1 MDLLVI
7 PVPFFDK
14 NMAVQAYYFRYQ
26 EGNELM
32 NANQATNEFDGAM
45 LSPLLATL
53 NAVGIDAF
61 TMDKPIFVPINNL
74 MLLADLAQQCR
85 VPYEKV
91 IFVLESDVQ
100 PEEPY
105 LSHIRAL
112 KEKGFRFAV
121 QKLDRVDAYAPVVE
135 LCDYIYFD
143 HRLMDQPQQQLMYAL
158 TRRNFPKLSIVMTHI
173 HTNEYFEA
181 LREQG
186 PLYFEGRFYRIPITK
201 GEHQVKPLKMNL
213 IKLLNLVRDEN
224 FEFSSVAEVV
234 QQDTALTVSLM
245 RMINSPFLGLRQKVK
260 SVSHAV
266 TILGQVETRK
276 WVITA
281 VSKLL
286 GADRP
291 DELTRLS
298 LVRAKFAENLAPAFR
313 LKDQSQSLFLMG
325 LFSVLDSILELSM
338 EEALQ
343 MVQVSDTIRDALLHG
358 QGEFGTLLS
367 FIYQYEAADWKTISR
382 MLIMYD
388 LTPED
393 IYKAYLNALQWYKNL
408 LEGGD
413 VEDEEAG
420 PAAPPAGQGG
430 NRTGGRS
437 RRR

>member
-14 NMAVQAYYFRYQ
+14 QMAVQAYYFRYQ

-32 NANQATNEFDGAM
+32 KANQATSEFDGAM

-61 TMDKPIFVPINNL
+61 TMDKPIYVPVNNL

-91 IFVLESDVQ
+91 IFVLSNDVR

-105 LSHIRAL
+105 LSRIRDL
-112 KEKGFRFAV
+112 KKKGFRFAV
-121 QKLDRVDAYAPVVE
+121 QKLDRVDIYAPIVE
-135 LCDYIYFD
+135 LCDYIFFD
-143 HRLMDQPQQQLMYAL
+143 HRQMHHPGQQLMYAL
-158 TRRNFPKLSIVMTHI
+158 TRRNYPNISIVMTHI

-186 PLYFEGRFYRIPITK
+186 PALFEGRFYRVPLTK
-201 GEHQVKPLKMNL
+201 GQHQVKPLKMNL
-213 IKLLNLVRDEN
+213 IKLLNLVRDDN
-224 FEFSSVAEVV
+224 FEFSAVAEVV

-298 LVRAKFAENLAPAFR
+298 LVRARFAENLAPAFR
-313 LKDQSQSLFLMG
+313 LEDQSQSLFLMG

-343 MVQVSDTIRDALLHG
+343 MVQVSDSIRDALLYEKG
-358 QGEFGTLLS
+358 DYGPLLS
-367 FIYQYEAADWKTISR
+367 FIYRYESADWKTISR
-382 MLIMYD
+382 LLIVYD

-408 LEGGD
+408 LEGTD
-413 VEDEEAG
+413 SEED
-420 PAAPPAGQGG
+420 APVSSNGRTR
-430 NRTGGRS
+430 NRRS

>member
-14 NMAVQAYYFRYQ
+14 HMAVQAYYFRYQ

-32 NANQATNEFDGAM
+32 KASQATSEFDGAM

-53 NAVGIDAF
+53 NVVGIDAF
-61 TMDKPIFVPINNL
+61 TMGKPIFVPVNNL

-91 IFVLESDVQ
+91 IFVLSNDVK

-105 LSHIRAL
+105 LSRMADL
-112 KEKGFRFAV
+112 KKKGFRFAI
-121 QKLDRVDAYAPVVE
+121 QKLDRVDVYAPIVQM
-135 LCDYIYFD
+135 CDYIFFD
-143 HRLMDQPQQQLMYAL
+143 HRLMHHPGQQLMYAL
-158 TRRNFPKLSIVMTHI
+158 TKRNYPKISIVMTHI
-173 HTNEYFEA
+173 NTNEHFEA
-181 LREQG
+181 LRDHG
-186 PLYFEGRFYRIPITK
+186 PALFEGRFYRIPVTK
-201 GEHQVKPLKMNL
+201 GQHQVKPLKMNL
-213 IKLLNLVRDEN
+213 IKLLNLVRDDN

-260 SVSHAV
+260 SVNHAV

-298 LVRAKFAENLAPAFR
+298 LVRAKFAENLAPAFH
-313 LKDQSQSLFLMG
+313 LEAHAQSLFLMG
-325 LFSVLDSILELSM
+325 LFSVLDSILELTM

-343 MVQVSDTIRDALLHG
+343 MVQVSDSIRDALLYV
-358 QGEFGTLLS
+358 QGEYGSLLN
-367 FIYQYEAADWKTISR
+367 FIYLYEAADWKTISR
-382 MLIMYD
+382 LLILYD
-388 LTPED
+388 LTPEE
-393 IYKAYLNALQWYKNL
+393 IYNAYLNALQWYKNL
-408 LEGGD
+408 LEGAD
-413 VEDEEAG
+413 EMEEDLIS
-420 PAAPPAGQGG
+420 PNHTP
-430 NRTGGRS
+430 T
-437 RRR
+437 RRRR